1 MPATISR
8 EEEQAPASIRA
19 GSPPAQVLSSLRKV
33 VAPQFSSFQ
42 PRNFYRSGND
52 YINKVV
58 WSCDGKRLVSCSNNK
73 EVKLWDIERSVS
85 FFAFS
90 LDKSLRMNQVD
101 NADLTLVGSTKD
113 SINYVACHPTHPQLL
128 CSASRKGGLI
138 YFWDARRFKK
148 ELHTISLSADSVTYS
163 PDAQT

>member
-73 EVKLWDIERSVS
+73 EVKLWDIERSV
-85 FFAFS
+85 
-90 LDKSLRMNQVD
+90 D

-138 YFWDARRFKK
+138 YFWDARR
-148 ELHTISLSADSVTYS
+148 
-163 PDAQT
+163 